1 MRRRRD
7 ALDRLREANPVSLE
21 KAPAS
26 DSPHARALFER
37 IVDPRPDVDRTKWWA
52 GRRRLWVLIPV
63 AALIGAASYGFFREP
78 SEPLVVACYQQPSLD
93 ARRAVLP
100 ATNDAVGA
108 CHALWEPGAEFN
120 PAGTTA
126 VPPLTVCV
134 LDTGARAVLPQPPG
148 SDTCGELGLARPRD
162 GGHRQSENQAIVNL
176 QNLVTVRFL
185 DACVDRTEA
194 IAFIR
199 TELKSQG
206 LASWRVLTPIPFT
219 KREPCAS
226 VSFDVLGRTVRLIP
240 VANSSSP

>member
-1 MRRRRD
+1 MKRRKD
-7 ALDRLREANPVSLE
+7 AVDRLRAVNPVPLE
-21 KAPAS
+21 KAPAP
-26 DSPHARALFER
+26 DSPEARALFER
-37 IVDPRPDVDRTKWWA
+37 IVDTRPDVTPTKRWA
-52 GRRRLWVLIPV
+52 GRRRLWVILPV
-63 AALIGAASYGFFREP
+63 AALIGAASYGFFRET
-78 SEPLVVACYQQPSLD
+78 SEPLVVACYQQPDLD

-108 CHALWEPGAEFN
+108 CRALWQPGAEFN

-134 LDTGARAVLPQPPG
+134 LDTGAKAVLPQPPA

-176 QNLVTVRFL
+176 QNEVSGRFL
-185 DACVDRTEA
+185 DACIDRKEA
-194 IAFIR
+194 VALVR
-199 TELKSQG
+199 AELMRQRLDG
-206 LASWRVLTPIPFT
+206 WRVLTPLPFT

-226 VSFDVLGRTVRLIP
+226 VSFEVPGRIVRLIP